1 MEDALCEFIDDRF
14 LKILR
19 LQYLI
24 WNGDDNK
31 KPNEYM
37 VELKKLVETAPII
50 SELFCEES
58 KAVYA
63 ENNIVY
69 DLENK
74 IMFDFDETSN
84 KEEYSLNDDEIK
96 LELNV
101 KNLFKDGSKEIL
113 VQIFE
118 MNTLSYYRDK
128 MKEFDVTMNLDGLNS
143 KYKYGIPVG
152 SQLNPYQIRKYEV
165 SFPPEL
171 VKKRGVYIV
180 DCILSGYQTRA
191 LIKIG
196 DIKFIERITSAGH
209 SFSFFDENNKMI
221 LPKDTRCSI
230 FMDGHIY

>member
-118 MNTLSYYRDK
+118 LFY
-128 MKEFDVTMNLDGLNS
+128 LCL
-143 KYKYGIPVG
+143 IH
-152 SQLNPYQIRKYEV
+152 LA
-165 SFPPEL
+165 
-171 VKKRGVYIV
+171 KK
-180 DCILSGYQTRA
+180 L
-191 LIKIG
+191 
-196 DIKFIERITSAGH
+196 
-209 SFSFFDENNKMI
+209 
-221 LPKDTRCSI
+221 
-230 FMDGHIY
+230 